1 MENVGLLIVILMII
15 GLTAFLGYFLG
26 RLGGKPKKY
35 KLIKEA
41 LKEITG
47 EPGKLFEF
55 CDKHKDDEDLMDI
68 YEDINAYLETDM
80 GKWVGKIQGKIEI
93 KDTVDIS
100 CNGLNEGGDI

>member
-1 MENVGLLIVILMII
+1 MRIGRWCKSILRNNTVVKVYAI
-15 GLTAFLGYFLG
+15 
-26 RLGGKPKKY
+26 KKY